1 MQIKRR
7 QKEEREIS
15 VKEVSVKTGRRQGED
30 VKTKEIEETEK
41 MEWKEAK

>member
-15 VKEVSVKTGRRQGED
+15 VKEVSVKTGRRQGD